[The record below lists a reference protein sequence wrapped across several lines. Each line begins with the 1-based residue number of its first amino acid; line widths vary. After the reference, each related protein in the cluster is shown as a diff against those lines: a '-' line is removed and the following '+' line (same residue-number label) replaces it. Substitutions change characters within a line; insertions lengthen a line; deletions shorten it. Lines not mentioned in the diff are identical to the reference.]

1 MQHATNSDMSLTL
14 QPREAAAIGGA
25 RERFAAGAE
34 TVTAVRPSIALSWVR
49 CRDRFGVDPRLE
61 MAPLAGDHRS
71 HCLDRDVVMT
81 ETGGLGA
88 GLQARLATGVVTV
101 VDAAG
106 QVVGSW
112 GDGIPGASEVHLG
125 PWYAW
130 SEGASGTNGMG
141 TALESLALSAVRGPE
156 HWCEGFHA
164 LDCLG
169 VPITDPVT
177 AAPVAALNVST
188 AAGAMPQEAPE
199 LLASAA
205 AAMRA
210 SLIRRARERG
220 TELAAACH
228 DVAGRSSVP
237 VLAIDTG
244 GRIVTANGEGG
255 RLLGLDTGEARLE
268 PEDRLGLDAPEFEAV
283 LTQATAA
290 AHGVPG
296 WCGSAHLTLPG
307 HAGEVEATL
316 AAVLHGG
323 HPIGFLMSVGVSD
336 GEEVAVPPVA
346 DRADA
351 LPVNRVVARHAG
363 RTLLVRP
370 GEIRYARADGNDV
383 WLVTD
388 RGPLRAA
395 ERGMK
400 NLETLLAPC
409 GFVRVHRRYLV
420 NLDRVSE
427 VERGTNGELGLF
439 LDTGRTTAVP
449 VSRARAR
456 TLRRRLGL

>member
-1 MQHATNSDMSLTL
+1 MSLTL
-14 QPREAAAIGGA
+14 LPREAAAIGGA
-25 RERFAAGAE
+25 RERFAAGAA
-34 TVTAVRPSIALSWVR
+34 TVTGVRPAIALSWTR
-49 CRDRFGVDPRLE
+49 CRDRFGVDPRLDL
-61 MAPLAGDHRS
+61 APLAGDDRS

-81 ETGGLGA
+81 EAGGLGA
-88 GLQARLATGVVTV
+88 GVQARLATGVVTV

-112 GDGIPGASEVHLG
+112 GDGVPGAADAHLG

-141 TALESLALSAVRGPE
+141 TALESRTLSAVRGPE

-177 AAPVAALNVST
+177 DAPVAAINVST
-188 AAGAMPQEAPE
+188 VAGAMPQEAPE
-199 LLASAA
+199 LLSSAA
-205 AAMRA
+205 AAMRVTL
-210 SLIRRARERG
+210 SRRARERG
-220 TELAAACH
+220 AELASACH
-228 DVAGRSSVP
+228 DVAGRSCVP

-244 GRIVTANGEGG
+244 GRVVTANGEGG
-255 RLLGLDTGEARLE
+255 RLLGLGIGEARFE
-268 PEDRLGLDAPEFEAV
+268 PGDRLRLDAPELAAV
-283 LTQATAA
+283 LTRATAA

-296 WCGSAHLTLPG
+296 WRGTAHLTLPG
-307 HAGEVEATL
+307 HVDAVEASL

-323 HPIGFLMSVGVSD
+323 HPIGFLMSVGVAE
-336 GEEVAVPPVA
+336 GEEVVVPPVA
-346 DRADA
+346 DRADR
-351 LPVNRVVARHAG
+351 LPLTRVVARRAG

-370 GEIRYARADGNDV
+370 GEIRYAQAEGNDV

-388 RGPLRAA
+388 RGRLRAA
-395 ERGMK
+395 ERGLK
-400 NLETLLAPC
+400 NLESLLAPC

-439 LDTGRTTAVP
+439 LDAGRTTAVP
-449 VSRARAR
+449 VSRAR
-456 TLRRRLGL
+456 TGTVRRRLGL